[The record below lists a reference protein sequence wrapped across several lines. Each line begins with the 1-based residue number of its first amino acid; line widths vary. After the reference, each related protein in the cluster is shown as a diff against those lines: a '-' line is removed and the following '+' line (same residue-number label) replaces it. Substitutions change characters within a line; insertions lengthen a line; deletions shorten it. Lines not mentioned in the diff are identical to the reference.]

1 MDWVLIF
8 MLMVFIFMLSVS
20 LLPID
25 LHASFTL
32 AARFFFSYTPR
43 FSRYSHDFPFYAGV
57 PGVMLPVCF
66 LMLTVLFFMLSPPP
80 FMLRGAGGRGGGV
93 HDPFV
98 F

>member
-1 MDWVLIF
+1 MNKDWVLIF

-32 AARFFFSYTPR
+32 AARFFSYTPR

-66 LMLTVLFFMLSPPP
+66 LMLTVLFFYAFPSP
-80 FMLRGAGGRGGGV
+80 FYAAGGRGEGGGRS
-93 HDPFV
+93 
-98 F
+98 

>member
-1 MDWVLIF
+1 

-32 AARFFFSYTPR
+32 VARFFSYTPN

-80 FMLRGAGGRGGGV
+80 FMLRGAGGRGGGGV

-98 F
+98 FLC